1 MSENIME
8 KPENLDF
15 ALTVEMF
22 EDLNNALRGIS
33 KRTLMGSTYQYAD
46 GRIMR
51 VRYMEDGACQIDLFK

>member
-33 KRTLMGSTYQYAD
+33 KRTLMGSTYQYVD

-51 VRYMEDGACQIDLFK
+51 VRYMEDSSCQIDLYK